1 MKGAGE
7 SWVTRVIS
15 PFIMIYR
22 PWKIYQIYAF
32 PIFHENKASNEQL
45 LDIFIT

>member
-1 MKGAGE
+1 MIGSGE
-7 SWVTRVIS
+7 SWATRVIS

-32 PIFHENKASNEQL
+32 PIFHENKASNELL
-45 LDIFIT
+45 LDTFIT